1 MTRDD
6 KIIDILAFTKGRKF
20 VEPLNIPIDIWP
32 AVENGERLEEW
43 MLICQQEVDLYYQ
56 EYGEQDTESIFAQF
70 IREYEE
76 DAEGLKKE
84 LKLRKEEIN
93 GLELEREFL
102 KEFNQE

>member
-20 VEPLNIPIDIWP
+20 VEPLTIPIDIWP
-32 AVENGERLEEW
+32 DVENGDRLEEW
-43 MLICQQEVDLYYQ
+43 IKLCKQGVDWYLQ
-56 EYGEQDTESIFAQF
+56 EYGEQDTDSIFAQF

-76 DAEGLKKE
+76 DSEGLKKE